1 MTRILL
7 ALLLS
12 LTLLPSAHAQLIED
26 PTTWTYEA
34 KKTGDGKYDLIFR
47 LALKSGWHIW
57 AMKPGGD
64 GFQVP
69 PSFAFDKNAASKN
82 VGGVKESGKGKIT
95 GPYDG
100 VDGIVSYFEG
110 GVQYV
115 QSVTVKNNTKITG
128 KHEYQVCDDKMC
140 LPPKKKSF
148 SFTITDAG
156 EDTTTSALTPA
167 VGAAGSGVANRDSLR
182 SVLGIP
188 DAVEP
193 VPAAYAD
200 CESSIK
206 EQYENLGYDSVAVT
220 TVAKTGVSAMPK
232 LFGTGFAAGLF
243 AVITPCVFAMLP
255 MNVSFFLK
263 RSKTRKKGIW
273 TAIQYSL
280 AILSIFVVIGLLV
293 SLLPRNAFNNLS
305 TNWILNL
312 IFFIVF
318 LIFGASFLGA
328 FEINLPSSWATK
340 IDSRAN
346 TTSFLGIFFMALT
359 LVIVSFSCTVPFIG
373 GLLFLVQEAGSR
385 VAPVVGFLGFGVGL
399 ALPFTLFAIFPTLLN
414 EFGKSGGWLNA
425 VKVTFGIIELALA
438 LKFLSNA
445 DLAQGWR
452 LLDREV
458 FLALWIGLAAI
469 LGFYLLGFIRFSHD
483 SELPKNDWGLP
494 YLKVPRLMFALSAL
508 AFMFYLIPG
517 MWGAP
522 LNGMSAFLPPPNT
535 QDFLLN
541 GSGSTPG
548 GAPVREGFATSAEGG
563 TGCYASELMIYEP
576 LFVTQNGIETHFD
589 YFEALAEGKRL
600 GKPVMLDFTGIN
612 CANCRKMESQVLSNQ
627 AVAVRLKEKFVIA
640 SLYCDYDKRRIPD
653 GERFFSK
660 ALQSDVETL
669 GDLNE
674 HVQATRYRSNSQP
687 FYFFVDADGHRLVPE
702 GYQYDPSIAKFMA
715 HLDRVEANYASRGG
729 AGKGTTRMQP

>member
-1 MTRILL
+1 MTRIFLTL
-7 ALLLS
+7 FVS
-12 LTLLPSAHAQLIED
+12 LTLLATAQAQLIED

-34 KKTGDGKYDLIFR
+34 KKTGEGKYDLIFK
-47 LALKSGWHIW
+47 LSLKPTWHIW
-57 AMKPGGD
+57 SIKPGGD
-64 GFQVP
+64 GYQVP
-69 PSFAFDKNAASKN
+69 PSFSFDKNSAVAT
-82 VGGVKESGKGKIT
+82 VGSVKESGAKKHS
-95 GPYDG
+95 GPM
-100 VDGIVSYFEG
+100 DGIDGDVNYFEG
-110 GVQYV
+110 SVQWV
-115 QSVTVKNNTKITG
+115 QSVTVKNNVKITG

-148 SFTITDAG
+148 SFTIADAG
-156 EDTTTSALTPA
+156 GDTVSAVVPL
-167 VGAAGSGVANRDSLR
+167 S
-182 SVLGIP
+182 
-188 DAVEP
+188 DAVDSGIAGRGSMP
-193 VPAAYAD
+193 VVPTIATLAPAAYTD
-200 CESSIK
+200 CETNIK
-206 EQYENLGYDSVAVT
+206 EQYENLAYDSVAT
-220 TVAKTGVSAMPK
+220 TAVAAKTGASAMPK

-263 RSKTRKKGIW
+263 RSKSRKKGIW

-312 IFFIVF
+312 VFFIVF

-385 VAPVVGFLGFGVGL
+385 IAPVIGFLGFGVGL

-458 FLALWIGLAAI
+458 FLALWIGLSATLA
-469 LGFYLLGFIRFSHD
+469 FYLLGFIRFSHD

-541 GSGSTPG
+541 GSGSAPG
-548 GAPVREGFATSAEGG
+548 SSESEGFASAGSAK
-563 TGCYASELMIYEP
+563 GCYASELMIYEP

-600 GKPVMLDFTGIN
+600 SKPVMLDFTGIN
-612 CANCRKMESQVLSNQ
+612 CANCRKMESQVLSNP
-627 AVAVRLKEKFVIA
+627 AVAARLKEKFVIA
-640 SLYCDYDKRRIPD
+640 SLYCDYDKRSIPD

-660 ALQSDVETL
+660 ALQSDVETI

-702 GYQYDPSIAKFMA
+702 GYQYDPSIAKFMT
-715 HLDRVEANYASRGG
+715 HLDRVEASYVSRGG
-729 AGKGTTRMQP
+729 GVGDEAARMQP